1 MTRLTT
7 PHVGV
12 PALPLLM
19 SGHQCHQAAIRPH
32 RCEPK
37 GSVARAT
44 CQAPSNRHPWSG
56 YWGGLGLL
64 GIVTLLVWG
73 TAWAQQEAPGPPPP
87 PGPVP
92 PNASH
97 ITATVLSHSLWP
109 PGSLRDALPPVP
121 PEQTLYS
128 LRVAIYTV
136 KPESAQLDS
145 LAQPG
150 SIVEVFSAELLPS
163 ELVGKQIRAT
173 LTLTGDTRGRRWWVS
188 NIHVLP

>member
-1 MTRLTT
+1 M
-7 PHVGV
+7 
-12 PALPLLM
+12 LL
-19 SGHQCHQAAIRPH
+19 SSH
-32 RCEPK
+32 
-37 GSVARAT
+37 RAT
-44 CQAPSNRHPWSG
+44 QARTEGQCSACNVSGPNKRHPWRG

-73 TAWAQQEAPGPPPP
+73 TTWAQQEAPGPPPP

-97 ITATVLSHSLWP
+97 ITATILSHSLWP
-109 PGSLRDALPPVP
+109 PGSLRDTMPPVP
-121 PEQTLYS
+121 PDQTLYS
-128 LRVAIYTV
+128 LRVEIHTAE
-136 KPESAQLDS
+136 PESARLDN